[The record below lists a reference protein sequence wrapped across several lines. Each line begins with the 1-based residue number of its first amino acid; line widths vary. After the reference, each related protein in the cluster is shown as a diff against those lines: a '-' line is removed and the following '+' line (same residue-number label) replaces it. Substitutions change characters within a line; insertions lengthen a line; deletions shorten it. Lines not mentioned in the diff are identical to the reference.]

1 MELEGV
7 RVDMQDGSGFHESNH
22 RSPECSKGEG
32 GREEES
38 RMNLSLKGFEEWSP
52 AWGSGEE
59 NQGEQS

>member
-7 RVDMQDGSGFHESNH
+7 RADMQDGSGWHESNH

-38 RMNLSLKGFEEWSP
+38 RMNLYIKGFKERSP

-59 NQGEQS
+59 NQGEQT